1 MTPIQAL
8 SLPIILDGKDVIG
21 QGKTGSG
28 KTAAFGLGV
37 LQNLRVKR
45 FRVQSLVLC
54 PTRELAD
61 QVAKEIRTLAR
72 GIHNIKVLTLCGGM
86 PMGPQI
92 GSLEHGAHILVGTP
106 GRILDHLERERIDLS
121 ELNTLVLDEADR
133 MLEMGFQDALDAVIE
148 AAPKDRQTLL
158 FSATFPK
165 QIKSVAD
172 RIMNNPEMVKVE
184 STHDHSSIQ
193 QHFYKVEGTEAR
205 DDALELMLLHHQPE
219 SAVVFC
225 NTKKEVQ
232 NVNDEL
238 SHRGFSVIELH
249 GDMEQRERDQAL
261 VQFSNKTISILVATD
276 VAARG
281 LDVDNLDAVFNFELS
296 RDPEVHVHRIGRTGR
311 AGSKGVA
318 ISFFSEKEMHRVAQI
333 DEYMDM
339 PIEPSQLPAK
349 PIAKPYYSNMVTIQ
363 IDGGQSVVAVNNQF
377 SGGRDNRPFKQVPAN
392 YIAIFISNGYMNMLH
407 AVSFIK
413 NQYFYF
419 IKVNGT
425 LSVHVDQTAWGCHK
439 NIYAFN
445 KTIFLVLMLC
455 STLSCLA
462 ILKYTYTAS
471 VVLVVQEAKVSQL
484 ASLAKKR
491 CTVLL
496 KLMICQNL
504 FTNRLATST
513 VESFSFDTTLFK
525 LSNQLSGTV
534 FSLDKDKRLV
544 PLTISDHVA

>member
-1 MTPIQAL
+1 MSTSKFSSIALKPELLNTLDSLGYTEMTPIQAL
-8 SLPIILDGKDVIG
+8 SLPTILDGKDVIG

-205 DDALELMLLHHQPE
+205 DDALELMLLHYQPE

-363 IDGGQSVVAVNNQF
+363 IDGGKKAKLRAGDILGALTGQGGIDGKSVGKINLFAMRAYVAVERSMAKKALGKIESGKMKGRQF
-377 SGGRDNRPFKQVPAN
+377 RAR
-392 YIAIFISNGYMNMLH
+392 
-407 AVSFIK
+407 
-413 NQYFYF
+413 
-419 IKVNGT
+419 
-425 LSVHVDQTAWGCHK
+425 
-439 NIYAFN
+439 
-445 KTIFLVLMLC
+445 
-455 STLSCLA
+455 
-462 ILKYTYTAS
+462 ILK
-471 VVLVVQEAKVSQL
+471 
-484 ASLAKKR
+484 
-491 CTVLL
+491 
-496 KLMICQNL
+496 
-504 FTNRLATST
+504 
-513 VESFSFDTTLFK
+513 
-525 LSNQLSGTV
+525 
-534 FSLDKDKRLV
+534 
-544 PLTISDHVA
+544 

>member
-1 MTPIQAL
+1 MSISKFSSIALKPELLNTLDSLGYTEMTPIQAL
-8 SLPIILDGKDVIG
+8 SLPTILNGKDVIG

-106 GRILDHLERERIDLS
+106 GRILDHLEKDRIDLS

-148 AAPKDRQTLL
+148 AAPKERQTLL

-172 RIMNNPEMVKVE
+172 RIMRDPEMVKVE

-205 DDALELMLLHHQPE
+205 DDALELLLLHHQPE

-281 LDVDNLDAVFNFELS
+281 
-296 RDPEVHVHRIGRTGR
+296 
-311 AGSKGVA
+311 
-318 ISFFSEKEMHRVAQI
+318 
-333 DEYMDM
+333 
-339 PIEPSQLPAK
+339 
-349 PIAKPYYSNMVTIQ
+349 
-363 IDGGQSVVAVNNQF
+363 
-377 SGGRDNRPFKQVPAN
+377 
-392 YIAIFISNGYMNMLH
+392 
-407 AVSFIK
+407 
-413 NQYFYF
+413 
-419 IKVNGT
+419 
-425 LSVHVDQTAWGCHK
+425 
-439 NIYAFN
+439 
-445 KTIFLVLMLC
+445 
-455 STLSCLA
+455 
-462 ILKYTYTAS
+462 
-471 VVLVVQEAKVSQL
+471 
-484 ASLAKKR
+484 
-491 CTVLL
+491 
-496 KLMICQNL
+496 
-504 FTNRLATST
+504 
-513 VESFSFDTTLFK
+513 
-525 LSNQLSGTV
+525 
-534 FSLDKDKRLV
+534 
-544 PLTISDHVA
+544 

>member
-1 MTPIQAL
+1 MSTSKFSSIALKPELLNTLDSLGYTEMTPIQAL
-8 SLPIILDGKDVIG
+8 SLPTIMDGKDVIG

-363 IDGGQSVVAVNNQF
+363 IDGGKKAKLRAGDILGALTGQGGIDGKSVGKINLFAMRAYVAVERTMAKKALGKIESGKMKGRQF
-377 SGGRDNRPFKQVPAN
+377 RAR
-392 YIAIFISNGYMNMLH
+392 
-407 AVSFIK
+407 
-413 NQYFYF
+413 
-419 IKVNGT
+419 
-425 LSVHVDQTAWGCHK
+425 
-439 NIYAFN
+439 
-445 KTIFLVLMLC
+445 
-455 STLSCLA
+455 
-462 ILKYTYTAS
+462 ILK
-471 VVLVVQEAKVSQL
+471 
-484 ASLAKKR
+484 
-491 CTVLL
+491 
-496 KLMICQNL
+496 
-504 FTNRLATST
+504 
-513 VESFSFDTTLFK
+513 
-525 LSNQLSGTV
+525 
-534 FSLDKDKRLV
+534 
-544 PLTISDHVA
+544 